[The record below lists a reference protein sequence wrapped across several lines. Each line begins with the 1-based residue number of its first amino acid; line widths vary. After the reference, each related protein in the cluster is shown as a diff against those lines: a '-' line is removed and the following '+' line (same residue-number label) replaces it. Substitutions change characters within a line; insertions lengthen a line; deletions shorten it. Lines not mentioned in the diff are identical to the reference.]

1 MTYPTEVNAVAVSP
15 TTGTLGGTTPTHPV
29 LHDQYRTALRSIRDK
44 IDTVYVSGLVPGDV
58 GTNAAANL
66 TALQAALDA
75 AEARG
80 GGRVILPPG
89 GIYQF
94 AGTANIG
101 SRVVYDGNAGW
112 GAIHKLANGTST
124 TATPKP
130 VLAAKGNSNYVG
142 VENLYIDGN
151 ASNQVDTGFASNGI
165 DFYSRGTTESSSAP
179 LYDGGLYVRRVMVYN
194 CRGVGFYLRGDATT
208 MQVSDCYSYHNQ
220 SEGFWM
226 KSDFEIHN
234 CIAANNGGEG
244 FRVYSGTSGRL
255 TACKGFGNGFRYD
268 ASDFLVHYSESIMM
282 SDCQSEDSRWR
293 GFTFTSVRYLSAAN
307 LVAYRCVPEQSES
320 SAFWVEDDTAGGIC
334 THFHLEGV
342 VRAGGGAGAFT
353 HALTT
358 RELGTQVE
366 IRLKTNTE
374 FTGSKW
380 RHISG
385 SLSDAIVGLDNGP
398 VYGQPETI
406 TVAISDETTALTTG
420 TAKLTMRMPF
430 AMNVTAVRASL
441 NTASSSGIPTFDIN
455 DGGTTI
461 LSTKLTIDASEKTST
476 TAATAAVISDS
487 ALADDAEITFDVD
500 TAGTGAKGAK
510 ITLIGTRA

>member
-1 MTYPTEVNAVAVSP
+1 LPQITDLTA
-15 TTGTLGGTTPTHPV
+15 TTVVTDDDLFIIVDDPSGTHAAKKVTAANGRKYLGGHYT
-29 LHDQYRTALRSIRDK
+29 
-44 IDTVYVSGLVPGDV
+44 YVTGLVAGDV
-58 GTNAAANL
+58 GTNATANL
-66 TALQAALDA
+66 AALQAALDA
-75 AEARG
+75 AEAAG
-80 GGRVILPPG
+80 GGVVVIPP
-89 GIYQF
+89 GIYQIN
-94 AGTANIG
+94 GTANIG
-101 SRVVYDGNAGW
+101 SRVTLAGTGW
-112 GAIHKLANGTST
+112 GSRLKLANSTST
-124 TATPKP
+124 TIAPKA
-130 VLAAKGNSNYVG
+130 VLAAKGNSNYLG
-142 VENLYIDGN
+142 VEDLYIDGN
-151 ASNQVDTGFASNGI
+151 ASNQADVNYASPGI
-165 DFYSRGTTESSSAP
+165 DFYGRGTTETSSAP
-179 LYDGGLYVRRVMVYN
+179 LYDGGLFLHRVMVYN
-194 CRGVGFYLRGDATT
+194 CKGVGFYVRGDATT
-208 MQVSDCYSYHNQ
+208 MRISDCYSYHNQ

-244 FRVYSGTSGRL
+244 FRVYSGTSARL

-268 ASDFLVHYSESIMM
+268 ASDFLVHYTESVMM

-293 GFTFTSVRYLSAAN
+293 GFTFTSVRYLSATN
-307 LVAYRCVPEQSES
+307 LVAYRSVPEQAES

-334 THFHLEGV
+334 THFYLEGA
-342 VRAGGGAGAFT
+342 VRAGGGAGAFA

-374 FTGSKW
+374 FTGTKW

-385 SLSDAIVGLDNGP
+385 STSDAIVALDNGP
-398 VYGQPETI
+398 AFGRPEEI
-406 TVAISDETTALTTG
+406 TVAISDETTSLTTG

-430 AMNVTAVRASL
+430 AMKLTAVRANL

-455 DGGTTI
+455 EGGTTI
-461 LSTKLTIDASEKTST
+461 LSTKLTIDATEKTST

-500 TAGTGAKGAK
+500 VAGTGAKGAK